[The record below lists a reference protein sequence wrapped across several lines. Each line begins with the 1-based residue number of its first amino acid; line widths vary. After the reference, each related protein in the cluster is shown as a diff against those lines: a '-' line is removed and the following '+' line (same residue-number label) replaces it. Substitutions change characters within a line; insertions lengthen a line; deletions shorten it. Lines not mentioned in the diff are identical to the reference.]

1 MTLTIYVRATVARL
15 RTSMMDN
22 WPDGGLN
29 AEAELLIVREY
40 NGLQPELVIALNG
53 RKVDG
58 CRSHDEM
65 SASPSG

>member
-1 MTLTIYVRATVARL
+1 MMLTIYVRATVARL
-15 RTSMMDN
+15 RTSMDN

-40 NGLQPELVIALNG
+40 NGLRPELVIALNG

>member
-1 MTLTIYVRATVARL
+1 M
-15 RTSMMDN
+15 
-22 WPDGGLN
+22 
-29 AEAELLIVREY
+29 EY
-40 NGLQPELVIALNG
+40 IGLQPELVIALNG